1 MVKGWIL
8 DLPIIPQPIVFLCI
22 VLAAQPTLSWSL
34 SDLDQWAHFSQY
46 RGLCQQRLHIL
57 IVMHCK
63 HQKSKMKRIVY
74 LKLKTWRHSNSWMN
88 METLTYCYV
97 LQISWVKDER
107 IFYVKLKYMEAF
119 KLLNGHRTRGDTQG
133 WHSPRLLVNS
143 DDLQLPW
150 WRMQK
155 DQTALLPWD
164 SFTTHPVVDDQ
175 LTMAS
180 VVVKPCSI
188 KGKAS
193 LTKIFIVLKNN
204 QSPEPDKHFH
214 VQYLFE
220 TTLQRVWVIN
230 TGHKTGNRDG

>member
-1 MVKGWIL
+1 
-8 DLPIIPQPIVFLCI
+8 
-22 VLAAQPTLSWSL
+22 
-34 SDLDQWAHFSQY
+34 
-46 RGLCQQRLHIL
+46 
-57 IVMHCK
+57 
-63 HQKSKMKRIVY
+63 
-74 LKLKTWRHSNSWMN
+74 MN
-88 METLTYCYV
+88 METLTYCSV
-97 LQISWVKDER
+97 LQISWVNDER

-193 LTKIFIVLKNN
+193 LTKIFIVPKNN

-220 TTLQRVWVIN
+220 TTLHRVTVIN

>member
-1 MVKGWIL
+1 M
-8 DLPIIPQPIVFLCI
+8 
-22 VLAAQPTLSWSL
+22 
-34 SDLDQWAHFSQY
+34 Y
-46 RGLCQQRLHIL
+46 
-57 IVMHCK
+57 CK
-63 HQKSKMKRIVY
+63 HQKSKMKRIFY
-74 LKLKTWRHSNSWMN
+74 LRLKIWRHSNYWTIEWRPWHIAM
-88 METLTYCYV
+88 YCKYHE
-97 LQISWVKDER
+97 SKMKGS
-107 IFYVKLKYMEAF
+107 YAKLKYMEAF
-119 KLLNGHRTRGDTQG
+119 KVLNGHRTRGDTQG

-193 LTKIFIVLKNN
+193 LTKIFIVPKNN

-220 TTLQRVWVIN
+220 TTLHRVSVIN